1 MSISYND
8 VMTWLIDREGFLK
21 LNDAQH
27 RDFIHQFNEAT
38 RIKRSIAVDKFEPGD
53 EVQFS
58 SKTGATITGKI
69 LKLNRQTV
77 VVRDVTTGV
86 EWRVSGS
93 LLRKK

>member
-1 MSISYND
+1 MALSYND

-21 LNDAQH
+21 LTDAQH

-38 RIKRSIAVDKFEPGD
+38 RIKRSIAVNKFDPGD
-53 EVQFS
+53 EVFFAA
-58 SKTGATITGKI
+58 KNGGTITGKI
-69 LKLNRQTV
+69 LKVNRQTV
-77 VVRDVTTGV
+77 IVKDAVTGM